1 MGMTD
6 MQFKAYL
13 RGLIE
18 DIEQALQLT
27 PENPQLQKLLAR
39 LQKDLE
45 G

>member
-1 MGMTD
+1 MTD

-18 DIEQALQLT
+18 DIEQALQIT
-27 PENPQLQKLLAR
+27 PENPQLIKLLDR
-39 LQKDLE
+39 LRKDLE